1 MDRSVSR
8 VGLVLG
14 ANIPGGRTDCSLR
27 CVIVEETVEVPVCN
41 LQRAFKAGYWGMW
54 DPALGIFSLVCWCLE
69 VKARRSDGY
78 GKDAGQ
84 VV

>member
-1 MDRSVSR
+1 MC
-8 VGLVLG
+8 GTAAG
-14 ANIPGGRTDCSLR
+14 AHIPGGLTDCSLR
-27 CVIVEETVEVPVCN
+27 SVIVEKIVEVPVCN

-54 DPALGIFSLVCWCLE
+54 DPALGILSHVCWCLE
-69 VKARRSDGY
+69 VKARRSDGV